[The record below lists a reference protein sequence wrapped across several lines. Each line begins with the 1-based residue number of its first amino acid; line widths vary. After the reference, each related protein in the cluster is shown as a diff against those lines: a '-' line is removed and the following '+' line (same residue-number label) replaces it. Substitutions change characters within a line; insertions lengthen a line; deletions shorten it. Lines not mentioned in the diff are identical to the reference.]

1 MTEIGAVQQCPQY
14 SGKPEAAQAF
24 FALQQKRSSVQRSAR
39 DNGQV
44 KLEDLTDLSP
54 EAAAVFNEVLWA
66 RRSVRAYR
74 ATPVPRPRVEQL
86 LAQAARAPSG
96 ANMQPWRVH
105 VLTGAALARVTTQ
118 ARALAAERERLA
130 ALRGRYQY
138 YPSTW
143 KPAFRERRRE
153 VGLALYQ
160 ALGIQ
165 KGDEAAMQAQHLRN
179 FEFFG
184 APVGLLF
191 TVDQSLT
198 QGSWL
203 DLGMFLQSLM
213 LAATADGLHTCA
225 QAAWCH
231 FHEPMA
237 QWLQF
242 DADEVLVCGM
252 ALGHADPEAIENTL
266 VTSRVPVSE
275 FSTFHEE

>member
-1 MTEIGAVQQCPQY
+1 MQEI
-14 SGKPEAAQAF
+14 
-24 FALQQKRSSVQRSAR
+24 FALQQFGLRSRRTGGS
-39 DNGQV
+39 DNGRV
-44 KLEDLTDLSP
+44 KLADLPDLSP
-54 EAAAVFNEVLWA
+54 EAATVFNEVLWA
-66 RRSVRAYR
+66 RRSVRAFRSSPIPR
-74 ATPVPRPRVEQL
+74 AWVEQL
-86 LAQAARAPSG
+86 LTQAGRAPSG

-105 VLTGAALARVTTQ
+105 VLTGPALHRVTTQ
-118 ARALAAERERLA
+118 ARALAADRERLA
-130 ALRGRYQY
+130 ALKGQYQY

-143 KPAFRERRRE
+143 KPAFKERRRE
-153 VGLALYQ
+153 VGLALYE
-160 ALGIQ
+160 ALGIK

-203 DLGMFLQSLM
+203 DLGMFLQTLM
-213 LAATADGLHTCA
+213 LAATAEGLHTCA

-237 QWLQF
+237 QWLSF
-242 DADEVLVCGM
+242 APDEVLVCGM
-252 ALGHADPEAIENTL
+252 ALGHADPAAIENTL

>member
-1 MTEIGAVQQCPQY
+1 MQEIFAVQQFC
-14 SGKPEAAQAF
+14 
-24 FALQQKRSSVQRSAR
+24 LRAR
-39 DNGQV
+39 GTGGSDNARV
-44 KLEDLTDLSP
+44 KLADLPDLSP
-54 EAAAVFNEVLWA
+54 EAATVFNEVLWA
-66 RRSVRAYR
+66 RRSVRAFRPTPIPR
-74 ATPVPRPRVEQL
+74 AWVEQL

-105 VLTGAALARVTTQ
+105 VLTGSALRRVTEQ
-118 ARALAAERERLA
+118 ARAVAVDRERLSS
-130 ALRGRYQY
+130 LKGRYQY
-138 YPSTW
+138 YPGTW
-143 KPAFRERRRE
+143 KAAFKARRRE
-153 VGLALYQ
+153 VGLALYD
-160 ALGIQ
+160 ALGLK
-165 KGDEAAMQAQHLRN
+165 KGDEAGMQAQHLRN

-203 DLGMFLQSLM
+203 DLGMFLQTLM
-213 LAATADGLHTCA
+213 LAATAEGLHTCA

-237 QWLQF
+237 QWLSF
-242 DADEVLVCGM
+242 GPDEVLVCGM